1 MLKERLVARPVLA
14 LYNAETAIEVHTDAS
29 KLGLGGILLQKQSD
43 GSWRPVAYFSRSTNP
58 MEQVYHSYE
67 LETLAL
73 VETVKRFRVY
83 LVGVHFKAVTDC
95 PAVRATLLKRD

>member
-43 GSWRPVAYFSRSTNP
+43 GSWRPVAYFSCSTNS
-58 MEQVYHSYE
+58 MEQAYHSYE
-67 LETLAL
+67 LEILAL